1 MQAKQVQVVLKTS
14 LGDLVKRFISDR
26 ARLKQDFGQAQ
37 FRLVISSGFFIYF
50 LVLYLG
56 GFTTSKD
63 MLTLIVFTAFYA
75 VASPI
80 LVVWTKKYPRA
91 YLIRRLFAILA
102 DNSITT
108 LTLILAEQYAW
119 PAVFLYLWIAAGNG
133 IRFGGTYLLISGFIG
148 LMGLMTVF
156 VVSPFWQSHFL
167 LMFILLVLQLSVT
180 IGACFAIKKRLISTK
195 DSEHEQAI
203 IRIVAASLFFVYFVF
218 LLHGADSSQKL
229 HLAKSTLTLAVAVLL
244 SLGIFLA
251 IVLHKQKSVFRR
263 IFGMFV
269 DLVSV
274 TYVLITSGEAGAPLI
289 IIYLSVPLGNGL
301 RFGVSYLYLSTVLSL
316 MCFGAIFVFNDFWSQ
331 HVMVSFAIMML
342 IMILPPYMAILV
354 NRLNAAIEAAN
365 KANAAKTQ
373 FLANMSHEL
382 RTPLNGVIG
391 ISDLL
396 LDSDI
401 SPEQRDLA
409 KKIQSSAHLSLGMIQ
424 SILDISKIE
433 QSRIVIENDKFDLH
447 VMLKDIA
454 TVFEVQAT
462 SKGLSFN
469 RYIAPEVPFLLVG
482 DEGRLKQV
490 LVNMLGNALK
500 FTESGSIHIK
510 VKLEER
516 FEDRAVVYFE
526 VRDTGIGIP
535 EDKLAD
541 IFQPFTQADS
551 TITRKYGGS
560 GLGMSISK
568 QLVELMGGEISCI
581 SKEGLGSSF
590 WFKVPLKC
598 VEEVDEPDQA
608 SAGNVRVLA
617 LTSDDHSQEW
627 CAYLKQWRIET
638 TFIESVS
645 RLMTQTASGDERPL
659 VIIVDKDASADLP
672 EKVIAWLNSKGRRLA
687 RKIMLVLL
695 LSERD
700 MDAQEWFLRK
710 GFDTILPKPVEKTSL
725 YSTIHS
731 ALIDLGS
738 AEKVISLSEYYSQ
751 RSSRKLRILVAE
763 DNKINQLV
771 INQILTRAGHRITLV
786 EDGEQAIAAL
796 TESEF
801 DMAVIDVNMPR
812 VSGLDVVKMCRFRA
826 NTRSIP
832 IIMLTAD
839 ATAET
844 RRVCEEAGADI
855 YVTKP
860 LDARKFLDSVAKLAP
875 VSSPE
880 SDRARQDG
888 SAATDSEPVDFSF
901 IDNLFEMGTEP
912 DFIKELLDTFLNE
925 GTRYVETM
933 KRALEEHDY
942 PVFMDAAHSLKGS
955 ASDLGG
961 VRLMTVCRTVESL
974 KPYEL
979 GSKQQKTVTGI
990 EKILAETHGLL
1001 STYFRERMESRDAL
1015 R

>member
-1 MQAKQVQVVLKTS
+1 MQAKQVEAILKTS
-14 LGDLVKRFISDR
+14 LGDLTKRFISDR
-26 ARLKQDFGQAQ
+26 ARLKADFNQAW
-37 FRLVISSGFFIYF
+37 FRFAISSAASIYF
-50 LVLYLG
+50 LSQFLRYPQESELLLVSFYGFAYALG
-56 GFTTSKD
+56 SYF
-63 MLTLIVFTAFYA
+63 
-75 VASPI
+75 
-80 LVVWTKKYPRA
+80 LVSWAKRRPRA
-91 YLIRRLFAILA
+91 YLLRRVTGTCSDYSIVTLVMILSGRFSLPLFCLYPWSLLA
-102 DNSITT
+102 
-108 LTLILAEQYAW
+108 
-119 PAVFLYLWIAAGNG
+119 NG
-133 IRFGGTYLLISGFIG
+133 IRYGVNYLVIVGLVELISLFFVIWLGPFLQTNFG
-148 LMGLMTVF
+148 LVAGLF
-156 VVSPFWQSHFL
+156 FA
-167 LMFILLVLQLSVT
+167 VLAVT
-180 IGACFAIKKRLISTK
+180 ILGCCVIARRLSRVDT
-195 DSEHEQAI
+195 EHEQAA
-203 IRIVAASLFFVYFVF
+203 IRIVIAS
-218 LLHGADSSQKL
+218 
-229 HLAKSTLTLAVAVLL
+229 
-244 SLGIFLA
+244 IFLA
-251 IVLHKQKSVFRR
+251 YYVWVWAAADAASRVPLEKSIFVLSVGLFLSIFVFVSIFVFQGKSIFRR
-263 IFGMFV
+263 IFGIFI
-269 DLVSV
+269 DLAAI
-274 TYVLITSGEAGAPLI
+274 TYVLIVSGEAGAPLI

-301 RFGVSYLYLSTVLSL
+301 RFGVKYLYFSTLSSLLCFVL
-316 MCFGAIFVFNDFWSQ
+316 IFSFSDFWHLHNLVSAG
-331 HVMVSFAIMML
+331 VMLL
-342 IMILPPYMAILV
+342 IIVLPPYMAILV

-433 QSRIVIENDKFDLH
+433 QNRIVIENDKFDLH

-568 QLVELMGGEISCI
+568 QLVELMGGEINCI

-627 CAYLKQWRIET
+627 CTYLRQWRIET

-645 RLMTQTASGDERPL
+645 RLTAQAAGGDERPL

-672 EKVIAWLNSKGRRLA
+672 EKVVAWLNNKGRHLA
-687 RKIMLVLL
+687 RKVMLVLL
-695 LSERD
+695 LGERD

-880 SDRARQDG
+880 SDRARQEG

-901 IDNLFEMGTEP
+901 IDNLIEMGTEP

-925 GTRYVETM
+925 GARYIETM

-961 VRLMTVCRTVESL
+961 VRLMKVCRMVESL

-979 GSKQQKTVTGI
+979 GSKQQKTMTGI